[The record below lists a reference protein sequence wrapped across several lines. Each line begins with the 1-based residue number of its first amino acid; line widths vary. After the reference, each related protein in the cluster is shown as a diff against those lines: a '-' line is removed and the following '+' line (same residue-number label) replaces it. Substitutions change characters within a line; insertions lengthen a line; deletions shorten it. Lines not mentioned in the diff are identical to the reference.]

1 MTEPKPHRAIEHWFG
16 VLGIPADYGHRH
28 RLKPLAEPAELV
40 PIGQDLFG
48 RDQSMEPQAAEAW
61 RHMEASAKEAG
72 VVLQVVSAYRS
83 IDYQAAII
91 QKKLDRGQAIDEIL
105 TVSAA
110 PGFSEHHT
118 GQALDLTTPDSPPL
132 EDSFS
137 ATQAYAWLRAHASEF
152 GFVESFGKNNPHGL
166 IWEPWHWCY
175 RAFLIAA

>member
-1 MTEPKPHRAIEHWFG
+1 MSDSYPHHRIKHWMD
-16 VLGIPADYGHRH
+16 VLGIPADYGQRH
-28 RLKPLAEPAELV
+28 QLKPCAEPPELV

-48 RDQSMEPQAAEAW
+48 RDQSMEPAAAQAW
-61 RHMEASAKEAG
+61 QNMQASAQKAG

-83 IDYQAAII
+83 IDYQAGLI
-91 QKKLDRGQAIDEIL
+91 QKKLDRGQTMDEIL
-105 TVSAA
+105 KVSAA

-118 GQALDLTTPDSPPL
+118 GQALDLTTLNCPPL
-132 EDSFS
+132 EESF
-137 ATQAYAWLRAHASEF
+137 ADTDAYAWLMQHASEF